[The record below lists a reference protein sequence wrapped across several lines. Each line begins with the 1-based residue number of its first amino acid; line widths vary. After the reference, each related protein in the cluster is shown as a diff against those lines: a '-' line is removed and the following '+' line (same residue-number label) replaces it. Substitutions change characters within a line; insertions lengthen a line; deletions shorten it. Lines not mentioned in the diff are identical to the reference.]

1 MFLRPL
7 WALGCF
13 FEYPN
18 WFAELQFQ
26 VTLLFTLF
34 NTCRLFNVVS
44 LSDDIIGDANTE
56 NSQEE
61 GRSKKDRERKV
72 VGFLIHKLHWLL
84 RNIV

>member
-1 MFLRPL
+1 M
-7 WALGCF
+7 
-13 FEYPN
+13 
-18 WFAELQFQ
+18 
-26 VTLLFTLF
+26 
-34 NTCRLFNVVS
+34 
-44 LSDDIIGDANTE
+44 SDDIIGDVNTE